1 MIFFPGCLLAAAWS
15 CANNSLSLNIFIL
28 LSASS
33 HALWAS
39 DWWAHIEGY
48 RRPYQF
54 CSDVSS
60 SIARQYF
67 LAQRKMFTM
76 IKKCKL
82 KKQCETTRGFPL
94 VTVLSPLHWTPST
107 NSRKRAGLWLRCE
120 QAPPMWVWR
129 HCLAA
134 SCQER
139 KNAWQHWKRELIGL
153 EAFWLIQ
160 PFGNCSWLRS
170 LLRMFAAVLQWS
182 SVILLCVLLKFK
194 WIWSSLRLLCMPYI
208 NYMTIAVVNLSY
220 LKHHVVGLNC
230 RFPGVLE
237 Q

>member
-1 MIFFPGCLLAAAWS
+1 MRCEPQIGECILRDIDALISSAQTSHPRWHDSIFWHSEKCLLWLK
-15 CANNSLSLNIFIL
+15 NVNLKN
-28 LSASS
+28 
-33 HALWAS
+33 
-39 DWWAHIEGY
+39 
-48 RRPYQF
+48 
-54 CSDVSS
+54 
-60 SIARQYF
+60 
-67 LAQRKMFTM
+67 
-76 IKKCKL
+76 
-82 KKQCETTRGFPL
+82 KKQCETAHGFPL
-94 VTVLSPLHWTPST
+94 VTVLSPLHWSQST

-139 KNAWQHWKRELIGL
+139 KNTWQHWKRELIGL

-220 LKHHVVGLNC
+220 LKHHVVWLNC